1 MVTKTGFTSNHCVRV
16 RKVPQTNTYMSSK
29 VKFDAAAL
37 LLLACWHGIKTGPA
51 APAASWLSRWNSEA
65 FASQVQFWLPSV
77 QPDMILCCFFFTA
90 LTFSF
95 FLFLYKKKKKKSSSL
110 LDPVMMESC
119 CCHTGCFAWA
129 NKKWWVKKRGH
140 CGVEEK
146 KIQHLPDVFL
156 SPYSLK
162 TAHRTFELQ
171 LHFRKINFDLYTQN
185 NAVKYNMKH
194 YLTQLQQHTPLYDAK
209 HWYNCLARAGVCNR
223 FQQRPPFVYRRNW
236 NWN

>member
-1 MVTKTGFTSNHCVRV
+1 MLTRYKDRPSCSCSFMTVTLEQRGICK
-16 RKVPQTNTYMSSK
+16 SST
-29 VKFDAAAL
+29 VLTTICSAWYDTVL
-37 LLLACWHGIKTGPA
+37 
-51 APAASWLSRWNSEA
+51 
-65 FASQVQFWLPSV
+65 
-77 QPDMILCCFFFTA
+77 FFFHCPH
-90 LTFSF
+90 
-95 FLFLYKKKKKKSSSL
+95 FLFLSFFIQKKKKKSSSL

-129 NKKWWVKKRGH
+129 NKKWRVKKRGH

-194 YLTQLQQHTPLYDAK
+194 YLTFSFNSTHLFMMLNT
-209 HWYNCLARAGVCNR
+209 GITV
-223 FQQRPPFVYRRNW
+223 
-236 NWN
+236 